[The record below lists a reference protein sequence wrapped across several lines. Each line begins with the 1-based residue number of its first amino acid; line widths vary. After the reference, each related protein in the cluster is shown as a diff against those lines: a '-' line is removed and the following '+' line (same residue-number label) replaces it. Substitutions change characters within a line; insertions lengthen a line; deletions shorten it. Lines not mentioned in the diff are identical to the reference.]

1 MNKSENRYQV
11 FAREY
16 VKDLNGT
23 RAAIAAGFS
32 ESTARA
38 QASRLL
44 TKSNVKALIAK
55 LQEKII
61 AKLDISAERVLE
73 ELGKLAFANMMD
85 YMVINPETGR
95 AEGDLSKLTRDQ
107 AAAIQEIREDHT
119 GGAGDGERRLVL
131 RTTFKLAD
139 KGLNLERL
147 GRYHKLFT
155 DRIEIKDSTGRAERI
170 AKARKA
176 VSDG

>member
-73 ELGKLAFANMMD
+73 ELGKLAFSNPLD
-85 YMVINPETGR
+85 YMRVDDATGL
-95 AEGDLSKLTRDQ
+95 ATIDLRTITREQ
-107 AAAIQEIREDHT
+107 AAAITEFSEDAT
-119 GGAGDGERRLVL
+119 GGVGDGERRLIL
-131 RTTFKLAD
+131 RNKIRFAD